1 MGWVGSALG
10 EGRGAL
16 NPEAQARPA
25 VLGAA
30 AAAAAGPPVLV
41 ISGNHLRGREA
52 CFSCGTNSHLHVPS
66 GAKFAPNE
74 SLGQKLRRS
83 PSHLPG
89 GGGGSGP
96 ASPGSGLR
104 DLHREAPSPP
114 PAQRW
119 PPGQG
124 WTPRP
129 PADED
134 KDSGWLGLRPG
145 SKELWPHCALG
156 QRGCGTRGPGWA
168 VGGWQR
174 DPCLPLGPL
183 TVIRGEHE

>member
-1 MGWVGSALG
+1 MSLTEVGLVGWVGSALG

-104 DLHREAPSPP
+104 DLHRAAPSPP
-114 PAQRW
+114 PSA
-119 PPGQG
+119 
-124 WTPRP
+124 
-129 PADED
+129 
-134 KDSGWLGLRPG
+134 
-145 SKELWPHCALG
+145 
-156 QRGCGTRGPGWA
+156 
-168 VGGWQR
+168 
-174 DPCLPLGPL
+174 GPL
-183 TVIRGEHE
+183 AKAGPLVPPQMRTRTQAGSG